1 MRDLTLMLIT
11 KNSSLRGLFVVTFV
25 SFLKRTLMEIHYM
38 NSGKW
43 NIIVENRIQRKVHR

>member
-1 MRDLTLMLIT
+1 MLII
-11 KNSSLRGLFVVTFV
+11 KNSSLRVLFVVTFV
-25 SFLKRTLMEIHYM
+25 SFLERTLMEAGGGIM